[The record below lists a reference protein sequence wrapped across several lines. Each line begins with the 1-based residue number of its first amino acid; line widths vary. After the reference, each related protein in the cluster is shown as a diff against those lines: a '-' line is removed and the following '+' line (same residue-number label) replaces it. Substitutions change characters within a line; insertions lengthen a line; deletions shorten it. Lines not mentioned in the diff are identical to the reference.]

1 LELTKDNVEEII
13 KCGMLNI
20 ENLGNMKGGTVVIH
34 KGKSYYVWKKEN
46 TIFFQ
51 KKWIWSRIYKFEIS
65 SVIL

>member
-1 LELTKDNVEEII
+1 MELTKNKVEKII

-20 ENLGNMKGGTVVIH
+20 ESLGNMKGGTVVIH
-34 KGKSYYVWKKEN
+34 KGISYYVWKNEN

-51 KKWIWSRIYKFEIS
+51 KKWIWSKIYKFEIS